1 MSKRA
6 KKSRD
11 SGSSTK
17 RSRSKGPSGGVK
29 AMDYV
34 YAAAPR
40 GGPPRG
46 PEKKAVDNAV
56 AVYEFNDTGTIGHIG
71 GTVPGSGR
79 WQRIGRQMN
88 YRSVHI
94 KGTIYIATPN
104 VGTVSNEYARLVL
117 VYDKSPN
124 GSTPSMGDILADVD
138 SAGAVTTNSFSGLNL
153 NNSKRFLILRDGR
166 FCLPGNAGAQAMTLT
181 STNTEDPADI
191 NWYVKLKDLPCE
203 YKGDTAGI
211 ASISTG
217 ALYLLTISDQPVANK
232 GIAVKLAARTR
243 YVDY

>member
-181 STNTEDPADI
+181 STNTEDP
-191 NWYVKLKDLPCE
+191 P
-203 YKGDTAGI
+203 
-211 ASISTG
+211 ISTG
-217 ALYLLTISDQPVANK
+217 MSSLRTFLVSTRETPPGLRAFLLERCICLLFRISPLLTRV
-232 GIAVKLAARTR
+232 LL
-243 YVDY
+243 